1 MRTRPRGGS
10 SGDAA
15 SGHGVIARL
24 NAAIDTVVEWGLSLV
39 AHRLNKV
46 VEAVDRV
53 DGGTG
58 RGLAIASAMAWLA
71 GFEVR
76 EVREEREAIASSRA
90 ARAHPLPRTRHEA
103 ALAAILRR
111 QQGAAPESRTD
122 HTDRT
127 KVPSASLN

>member
-1 MRTRPRGGS
+1 
-10 SGDAA
+10 
-15 SGHGVIARL
+15 VIARI

-53 DGGTG
+53 DSGTG
-58 RGLAIASAMAWLA
+58 RGLAIASAMARLT

-76 EVREEREAIASSRA
+76 EERATVAASRGQ
-90 ARAHPLPRTRHEA
+90 PLPRTRHEA

-111 QQGAAPESRTD
+111 QRGTAPASRTV
-122 HTDRT
+122 HTQ
-127 KVPSASLN
+127 KIPSALLN

>member
-1 MRTRPRGGS
+1 
-10 SGDAA
+10 
-15 SGHGVIARL
+15 VIARI

-53 DGGTG
+53 DGGTW

-76 EVREEREAIASSRA
+76 EVREEREAIASSRSV
-90 ARAHPLPRTRHEA
+90 RAHPLPRTSHEA

-111 QQGAAPESRTD
+111 QQGAAPAPRTG
-122 HTDRT
+122 RPQ
-127 KVPSASLN
+127 VPSASLN

>member
-1 MRTRPRGGS
+1 MRSRQRGRR
-10 SGDAA
+10 SGDPA
-15 SGHGVIARL
+15 SGDSVIARI
-24 NAAIDTVVEWGLSLV
+24 NAAIDTVVEWGLALV

-58 RGLAIASAMAWLA
+58 RGLAIASAMARLT

-76 EVREEREAIASSRA
+76 EERAIIASSRA
-90 ARAHPLPRTRHEA
+90 SRAHPLPRTRHEA

-111 QQGAAPESRTD
+111 QRGAAPAPRTD
-122 HTDRT
+122 HTERT
-127 KVPSASLN
+127 PVPAASLN